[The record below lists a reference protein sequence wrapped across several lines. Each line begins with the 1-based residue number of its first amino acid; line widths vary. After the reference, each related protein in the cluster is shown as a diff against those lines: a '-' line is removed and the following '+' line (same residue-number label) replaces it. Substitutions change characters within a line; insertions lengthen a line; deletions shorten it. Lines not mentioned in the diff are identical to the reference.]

1 MSGGFNI
8 NLDEAHRQLAHS
20 CVGVMLRDLQFNICK
35 LESSYL
41 PNKEIPGLQPRI
53 NQHIPPALLYACRCW
68 NDHLER
74 LWFEQDLFA
83 KIQSL
88 LEEKFLFWLEVLSLT
103 SAMSIATPAL
113 LSLKAWLAS
122 GQHNQVYRNNSTQR
136 LKG

>member
-20 CVGVMLRDLQFNICK
+20 CVGVMLHNLKFNICK

-41 PNKEIPGLQPRI
+41 PNKEIPDLQLRI
-53 NQHIPPALLYACRCW
+53 NQHIPPVLLYACRCW
-68 NDHLER
+68 NDHMGR
-74 LWFEQDLFA
+74 LWFERDLFA
-83 KIQSL
+83 RIQSL

-103 SAMSIATPAL
+103 NAVSIATPAL

-122 GQHNQVYRNNSTQR
+122 GQHNQVYRNNSTLR